1 MRLIDAD
8 EFIKK
13 FRYAEANTED
23 EKIMCATVRRMI
35 KEQPTA
41 YDVNGVANE
50 LKRGKFIESET
61 VLSDVHQGY
70 NAGLSRA
77 IEIVKGDRNG
87 L

>member
-1 MRLIDAD
+1 
-8 EFIKK
+8 
-13 FRYAEANTED
+13 
-23 EKIMCATVRRMI
+23 MCATVRRMI

-70 NAGLSRA
+70 NTGLSRT
-77 IEIVKGDRNG
+77 IDIVKGDRNG